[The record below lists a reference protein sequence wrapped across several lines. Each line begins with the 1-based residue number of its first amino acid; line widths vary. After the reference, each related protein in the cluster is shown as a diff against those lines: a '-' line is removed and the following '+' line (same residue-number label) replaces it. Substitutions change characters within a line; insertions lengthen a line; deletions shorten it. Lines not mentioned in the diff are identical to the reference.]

1 MKKTNRSFAVEY
13 KNGRRKID
21 RKPNSIWGDL
31 DLKSVARQEYG
42 ETTSFSLPE
51 NTKEETSGDHQSSRV
66 DGPLQPVLTA
76 GIPQQNNASVSKEIH
91 MADENETMTE
101 TTPQLPAEAVTPAP
115 VKQRKPRA
123 KKVAAEAVPEKL
135 VGSPAV
141 AEATAG
147 RQKPGRKAKAVP
159 AASVAKTRRVNQV
172 AKTAEGPTA
181 TPVAVIDD
189 MADLLQLEEENR
201 SLRKQLSEKLRAENA
216 DLRKRLNLA

>member
-1 MKKTNRSFAVEY
+1 
-13 KNGRRKID
+13 
-21 RKPNSIWGDL
+21 
-31 DLKSVARQEYG
+31 
-42 ETTSFSLPE
+42 
-51 NTKEETSGDHQSSRV
+51 
-66 DGPLQPVLTA
+66 
-76 GIPQQNNASVSKEIH
+76 

-101 TTPQLPAEAVTPAP
+101 TTPQLPTETVAPAP

-123 KKVAAEAVPEKL
+123 KKVAVEARPEKL

-147 RQKPGRKAKAVP
+147 RQKPGRKTKAVP

-172 AKTAEGPTA
+172 AKTAEGPAA
-181 TPVAVIDD
+181 TPVALIDD